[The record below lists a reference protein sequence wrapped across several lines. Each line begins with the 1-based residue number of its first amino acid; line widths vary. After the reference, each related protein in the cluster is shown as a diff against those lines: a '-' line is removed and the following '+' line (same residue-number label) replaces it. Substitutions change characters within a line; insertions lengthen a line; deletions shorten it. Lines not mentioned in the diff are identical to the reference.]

1 MQSVHHQSESSTTP
15 PPTGRVKTRADRLR
29 EATGGYPVEVK
40 QARRWVAFMGADPGT
55 LPESNMQLAGTA
67 SLADPA
73 SWTDLHGAIEL
84 AHANR
89 QTNGVAFVVG
99 DGWVQARVTNPT
111 EADRERGVVAER
123 CADGSNDVRVL
134 LQHRVEDDEVHPR
147 YPDES
152 RWTTINHR
160 LWAIPTLTLTGSP
173 PNASELIDLVQA
185 KPEWLTVMAAYDGI
199 GSDTDKGNPDPVA
212 RILFTT
218 ALENSER
225 GSADSAYFIDTVQSA
240 MVKLKIDPPSKRHLQ
255 TIYTARKNAL
265 PPRVKERTST
275 EKRRERAERQD
286 GFVDDIQQA
295 HGLADALLA
304 EGHKFQTDD
313 GPDGRW
319 LVRDEHTG
327 LLSRAAIKGNR
338 GMAAAAMSWVE
349 VHAELLQLGN
359 LSALA
364 RSRSL
369 LAAASDLPR
378 LHVQRQHIDQHPEL
392 IGTPDGVLDIATGQ
406 IRKATSAE
414 LITRQTSHAP
424 ASTYRG
430 SVFYDWLQQTVPDD
444 AERELLQ
451 NLAGYTLQGK
461 RDGKLFVVLHG
472 VRGAAKSAFLRAMAE
487 LLGSG
492 PNGHYTAGTKRGIY
506 SSDGECSVEYA
517 INMMEGFRL
526 AVFDELQP
534 ERAIDEDMLK
544 SITGA
549 ANQSARER
557 HGHERN
563 SNITATMWMG
573 TNSLPRVRFGGDP
586 MVIRA
591 RLFEWT
597 TVLDRPNI
605 HAELLADR
613 PALFAWMLEGA
624 QRYMR
629 EGTACLAPTADMLDA
644 ATAWLGESVVNPM
657 RRFVAERLEY
667 VPGGWVFTDDLRQ
680 EWDLWR
686 ESLTGGQRVD
696 SPWNANL
703 LADAL
708 MNTGYRTAGTNA
720 PYPEPVRSTNRDRLQ
735 NDGTKRKARGWTN
748 LMVRRDPPPTARQV
762 YPF

>member
-1 MQSVHHQSESSTTP
+1 MRRYTRANQESTAP
-15 PPTGRVKTRADRLR
+15 PQTGRVKTRADRLR

-40 QARRWVAFMGADPGT
+40 EARRWVAFMGADPGT
-55 LPESNMQLAGTA
+55 LPESNMQLAGSA

-73 SWTDLHGAIEL
+73 SWTDLPGAIEL
-84 AHANR
+84 AHNNR
-89 QTNGVAFVVG
+89 QTNGVAFVCG

-111 EADRERGVVAER
+111 EADTVCGVVSER
-123 CADGSNDVRVL
+123 CMDNTNDVRVL
-134 LQHRVEDDEVHPR
+134 LQHRVEDDEVNPR
-147 YPDES
+147 WPDET
-152 RWTTINHR
+152 RWTTIPNR
-160 LWAIPTLTLTGSP
+160 LWAVPTLTLTGSP
-173 PNASELIDLVQA
+173 PNESELIDLVQA

-199 GSDTDKGNPDPVA
+199 GSDTGKGNPDPVA
-212 RILFTT
+212 GILFDT

-225 GSADSAYFIDTVQSA
+225 GSADAAYFIDTVQSA
-240 MVKLKIDPPSKRHLQ
+240 MVRLKVDPPTKRHLQ
-255 TIYTARKNAL
+255 TIYTARKHAL
-265 PPRVKERTST
+265 PPRADERSST
-275 EKRRERAERQD
+275 QKRRERAERQD

-295 HGLADALLA
+295 HGLADALVA
-304 EGHKFQTDD
+304 EGHRFQTDD

-327 LLSRAAIKGNR
+327 LMSRAAIKGKR
-338 GMAAAAMSWVE
+338 GMHHAAMSWVAA
-349 VHAELLQLGN
+349 HAELLDLGN
-359 LSALA
+359 LSALS

-369 LAAASDLPR
+369 LDAASDLPR

-392 IGTPDGVLDIATGQ
+392 IGTPAGVLDIATGK

-414 LITRQTSHAP
+414 WITRQTSHAP
-424 ASTYRG
+424 ASTYHG
-430 SVFYDWLQQTVPDD
+430 SVFYDWLQQAVPDD

-451 NLAGYTLQGK
+451 TLAGYTLQGK

-492 PNGHYTAGTKRGIY
+492 MNGHYTAGTKRGIY
-506 SSDGECSVEYA
+506 SSEGECAVEYA
-517 INMMEGFRL
+517 INAMEGFRL

-563 SNITATMWMG
+563 ANITATMWMG

-591 RLFEWT
+591 RLFAWT
-597 TVLDRPNI
+597 RVLDRPNI

-644 ATAWLGESVVNPM
+644 ATAWLGEGAVNPM

-667 VPGGWVFTDDLRQ
+667 VPGGYVFTEDLRH

-686 ESLTGGQRVD
+686 GNMTGGQRVD
-696 SPWNANL
+696 SPFNANQMADTL
-703 LADAL
+703 L
-708 MNTGYRTAGTNA
+708 NTGYMTEGKNA
-720 PYPEPVRSTNRDRLQ
+720 PYPEPVRSTKRERL
-735 NDGTKRKARGWTN
+735 NHDGSKRQARGWTN
-748 LMVRRDPPPTARQV
+748 LMVRHDLSPTPRPIPP
-762 YPF
+762 F